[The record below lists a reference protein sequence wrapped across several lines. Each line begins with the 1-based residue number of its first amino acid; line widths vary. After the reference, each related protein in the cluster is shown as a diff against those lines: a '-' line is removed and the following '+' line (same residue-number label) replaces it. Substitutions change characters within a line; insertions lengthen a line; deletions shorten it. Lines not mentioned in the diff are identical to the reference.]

1 MVNGY
6 NYLFD
11 ERFGRFRNPYD
22 PEFRGACDLY
32 NGALESALRIIN
44 KRGGLVPGST
54 HTIKTANQ
62 TVQATVVLRGPGWQP
77 EDFAGFRF
85 VSDYEV
91 QGLQNHY
98 HNYGLGVP
106 LIAER
111 KHHDP
116 PSPQEKYY
124 PPGMS
129 FPVTAF
135 LRVLPERV
143 KGTSHHV
150 ALLEL
155 HDPLNTASLNVG
167 DRQVPLESD
176 LTTPLAY
183 ALNQKDLQ
191 ELDSSTVGL
200 LNPGKTAKLQG
211 LYMLEPYQPGK
222 IPVIMI
228 HGLWSSPITWMEMF
242 NDLRSAPR
250 SAIVSSSGSIFTRAA
265 SPSGTV
271 RPTCAAIWPRRDK
284 CSIRSAA
291 RRRWTRWCWW
301 GIAWAG

>member
-1 MVNGY
+1 
-6 NYLFD
+6 
-11 ERFGRFRNPYD
+11 
-22 PEFRGACDLY
+22 
-32 NGALESALRIIN
+32 
-44 KRGGLVPGST
+44 
-54 HTIKTANQ
+54 
-62 TVQATVVLRGPGWQP
+62 
-77 EDFAGFRF
+77 
-85 VSDYEV
+85 
-91 QGLQNHY
+91 
-98 HNYGLGVP
+98 
-106 LIAER
+106 
-111 KHHDP
+111 
-116 PSPQEKYY
+116 
-124 PPGMS
+124 MS

-150 ALLEL
+150 VLLEL

-242 NDLRSAPR
+242 NDLRSAPEIR
-250 SAIVSSSGSIFTRAA
+250 NRFQFWFYFTRAA
-265 SPSGTV
+265 SPSGTA
-271 RPTCAAIWPRRDK
+271 RPNCAATWRRRDR
-284 CSIRSAA
+284 CSIRSTGQAA
-291 RRRWTRWCWW
+291 LDQMVLV
-301 GIAWAG
+301 GHSMGGLIAGCKPSKAATSSGTLSAISRSKW